1 MKQRHYEL
9 ALRSVLITFY
19 FGRCIKSQKMGF
31 KRGLTDETSYQ
42 NGIARFEVE
51 LEYANNVIWRKGCIT
66 INLHA
71 FIEFVDQQKIPENV
85 SILKYERV
93 KLSKTRH
100 ALIVKNC
107 NYSDFGTY
115 QAQSGQ
121 DVRNCC

>member
-51 LEYANNVIWRKGCIT
+51 LEYANNVIWRKGSIT
-66 INLHA
+66 INPQSLYRV
-71 FIEFVDQQKIPENV
+71 FRSTKNSRKCVDFKV
-85 SILKYERV
+85 R
-93 KLSKTRH
+93 
-100 ALIVKNC
+100 A
-107 NYSDFGTY
+107 
-115 QAQSGQ
+115 GQ
-121 DVRNCC
+121 TKQDATCADC